1 MYNPFNSRMRI
12 LTPSDL
18 DLNLNEIDSQ
28 TTLSDIDDDIDMKLA
43 DSIIPTNAEDRS
55 AFYESITPKLPQNN
69 FNIRTLTQD
78 QINVMKNPDTW
89 SYKI

>member
-1 MYNPFNSRMRI
+1 MYNPFNSGMRI

-18 DLNLNEIDSQ
+18 DLNLNGIDSQ
-28 TTLSDIDDDIDMKLA
+28 TTLSNIDDDIDMKIA
-43 DSIIPTNAEDRS
+43 DSIIPTNPEDRS

-69 FNIRTLTQD
+69 FNIRTLTQE
-78 QINVMKNPDTW
+78 QINAMKNPDMW